1 MNILQCNKLTSEQK
15 QHIEELYA
23 HCCLQEP
30 LTQELFLVS
39 DMNVEPEKPCFF
51 LAYEAA
57 QLVSFLTAFFPT
69 KEEVE
74 FTGFTHPDKREQGH
88 MTALIAAALPLFSQA
103 RYHQALFIREKGS
116 QSGEEFLSKR
126 YPAIARTEYVLELKS
141 NAWKTR
147 QTTGVLTEV
156 TPQTQEIAGKILS
169 EIFEQD
175 EQTSKQHLTFLLS
188 RPDGQVYLYYV
199 EGVPVGTV
207 NVHYLDK
214 EVAMIHAVGIH
225 KPLRR
230 KGHGERMMVDLLNM
244 LTQNTS
250 AVRLEVDSDNPP
262 ALALYQKL
270 GFCTLNR
277 VDYHAMIF

>member
-1 MNILQCNKLTSEQK
+1 MNILQCNTLTSEQK

-51 LAYEAA
+51 LGYEAA
-57 QLVSFLTAFFPT
+57 QLVSVLTAFFPT

-74 FTGFTHPDKREQGH
+74 FTGFTHPEKRERGY
-88 MTALIAAALPLFSQA
+88 MTALIAAALPLFSHA
-103 RYHQALFIREKGS
+103 AYTQALFIREKGS
-116 QSGEEFLSKR
+116 HSGEEYLTKR
-126 YPAIARTEYVLELKS
+126 YPTIARTEYVLELKS
-141 NAWKTR
+141 SAWKTR

-175 EQTSKQHLTFLLS
+175 EQTSKQHLNFLLS

-199 EGVPVGTV
+199 EGVPVGTL

-225 KPLRR
+225 KAYRR
-230 KGHGERMMVDLLNM
+230 RGYGYQMMESFLNT
-244 LTQNTS
+244 LTKKTE
-250 AVRLEVDSDNPP
+250 AIRLEVDGDNPP

>member
-1 MNILQCNKLTSEQK
+1 MNILQCNTLTSEQK

-51 LAYEAA
+51 LGYEAA
-57 QLVSFLTAFFPT
+57 HLVSVLTAFFPT

-74 FTGFTHPDKREQGH
+74 FTGFTHPGKRERGY
-88 MTALIAAALPLFSQA
+88 MTALIAAAIPLFSHTT
-103 RYHQALFIREKGS
+103 YTQALFIREKGS
-116 QSGEEFLSKR
+116 KSGEKYLNKR
-126 YPAIARTEYVLELKS
+126 YPTIVRTEYVLEMKS
-141 NAWKTR
+141 SEWRAR
-147 QTTGVLTEV
+147 QSTGMLTEV
-156 TPQTQEIAGKILS
+156 TQQTQEIAGKILS

-188 RPDGQVYLYYV
+188 RPDGQVFLYYV
-199 EGVPVGTV
+199 EGVPVGTL

-225 KPLRR
+225 KAYRR
-230 KGHGERMMVDLLNM
+230 RGYGYQMMVALLNM
-244 LTQNTS
+244 LTQST
-250 AVRLEVDSDNPP
+250 AKVRLEVDSDNPP